1 MAPAAIPDNHQ
12 LHVFLF
18 PVMAQSL
25 MIPMVDVARLFAARG
40 LKSTIITTPLNAMN
54 VSKSVERDRLS
65 GLNINVQI
73 IPFPGV
79 EAGLPEGIE
88 CLNEITSPEMMP
100 KFFKAMDMV
109 QEPFEKLLEQHRPD
123 FVVAG
128 MFLTWA
134 TESTAKFGI
143 PRFVFHAANFFY
155 LSAKE
160 SLRLHKPY
168 ETISTDH
175 TDENSSSF
183 VIPGLPD
190 KIEMSTAQIPSHSE
204 SSNFVVEMQKK
215 ISESE
220 VNSYGIL
227 VNSFYELEP
236 AYAEHYK
243 TVLGRK
249 AWHIGPIS
257 LLNEHA
263 ADKAQR
269 GKKSAID
276 EHYVLKWLDS
286 KEPNSVLYV
295 SFGSVSRVN
304 DNQLLELAMG
314 LESSGCSFIWVVRQ
328 IKKDDEERFLPTGFE
343 ERVKGRGL
351 IIRDWAPQLLIL
363 DHQAVG
369 GFMTHCGW
377 NSVLESIS
385 AGVPMIT
392 WPMFADQFY
401 NDIFIT
407 QVIKMGTPLGP
418 KEHNWLDSKNVS
430 LVKNDKI
437 EMVVSWL
444 MGDGEEAKNMRKRA
458 KEISEMAKKSVEE
471 GGSSYADLTSL
482 IEEMRIYTKK

>member
-40 LKSTIITTPLNAMN
+40 LKSTIITTPLNAMS

-100 KFFKAMDMV
+100 KFFRAMDMV
-109 QEPFEKLLEQHRPD
+109 QEPFEKLLEEHRPD
-123 FVVAG
+123 FVVA
-128 MFLTWA
+128 
-134 TESTAKFGI
+134 
-143 PRFVFHAANFFY
+143 
-155 LSAKE
+155 
-160 SLRLHKPY
+160 
-168 ETISTDH
+168 
-175 TDENSSSF
+175 
-183 VIPGLPD
+183 D

-204 SSNFVVEMQKK
+204 SSNFVFEMQKK
-215 ISESE
+215 ISEFE
-220 VNSYGIL
+220 VNSKGIL

-243 TVLGRK
+243 IVLGRK

-257 LLNEHA
+257 FLNEHA

-276 EHYVLKWLDS
+276 EQYFRL
-286 KEPNSVLYV
+286 
-295 SFGSVSRVN
+295 
-304 DNQLLELAMG
+304 
-314 LESSGCSFIWVVRQ
+314 FIHLVVRK
-328 IKKDDEERFLPTGFE
+328 IKKVDEDRFLPTGFE

-377 NSVLESIS
+377 NSLLESIS
-385 AGVPMIT
+385 AGVLMIT
-392 WPMFADQFY
+392 WPMFTDQFY
-401 NDIFIT
+401 NEIFIT
-407 QVIKMGTPLGP
+407 QVIKIGTLLGP

-444 MGDGEEAKNMRKRA
+444 MGDGEDAKNMRKRA

>member
-40 LKSTIITTPLNAMN
+40 LKSTIITTPLNAMS

-100 KFFKAMDMV
+100 KFFRAMDMV
-109 QEPFEKLLEQHRPD
+109 QEPFEKLLEEHRPD

-134 TESTAKFGI
+134 TESTAKF
-143 PRFVFHAANFFY
+143 
-155 LSAKE
+155 
-160 SLRLHKPY
+160 
-168 ETISTDH
+168 
-175 TDENSSSF
+175 
-183 VIPGLPD
+183 D

-204 SSNFVVEMQKK
+204 SSNFVFEMQKK
-215 ISESE
+215 ISEFE
-220 VNSYGIL
+220 VNSKGIL

-243 TVLGRK
+243 IVLGRK

-257 LLNEHA
+257 FLNEHA

-276 EHYVLKWLDS
+276 EQYVLKWLDS

-295 SFGSVSRVN
+295 CFGSVSRVN

-314 LESSGCSFIWVVRQ
+314 LESS
-328 IKKDDEERFLPTGFE
+328 GFE

-377 NSVLESIS
+377 NSLLESIS
-385 AGVPMIT
+385 AGVLMIT
-392 WPMFADQFY
+392 WPMFTDQFY
-401 NDIFIT
+401 NEIFIT
-407 QVIKMGTPLGP
+407 QVIKIGTLLGP

-444 MGDGEEAKNMRKRA
+444 MGDGEDAKNMRKRA